1 MLNVPVYTTYGSMNR
16 GLAISLVSI
25 FTISVLAPF
34 ASATGMQ
41 ACTLNGGTCDTWDK
55 ADDGTENQQDWIV
68 GIYEFDLVDTSTIN
82 MQMSWALHEFNRTT
96 LGLDGALLNAALA
109 AEGMSPQDGAPADL
123 IRNYFDQTTAG
134 PGTPT
139 VKDKLILE
147 VNDTIEE
154 LLSGGFGSV
163 NSISTDYVNSISNS
177 GITTTCTDDPSM
189 DSASEAGL
197 SNNVF
202 DPPICFSVTASVTL
216 STSTFNLGSVDPL
229 TLERVYRGM
238 LVMGSDITSNFDLF
252 SEPGHNSVFVI
263 NPPDFATVKSVDS
276 EGTRVI
282 KQGPPSYMAAQWE
295 IDNLDAPLGG
305 ERLTQTASVEIGHRN
320 STQTSS
326 VEIGPEDTGITLH
339 VTLDLSDENS
349 AWVDIVAGI
358 NHIDEATMSDWGIS
372 LVDVT
377 ENAQIPWVTSDGIR
391 LAYQSDLVDLDNFTN
406 NFPMDLV
413 GDAIESAVPGVGDVI
428 IGNPSWVSQSLSVG
442 IPEPAGG
449 LNFTHVSCPE
459 SLPPGTQIY
468 YCVEGPNAMD
478 GSHPIYL
485 RATSNT
491 FELRMLDL
499 IKQEV
504 DDSTGLL
511 DVIQESDLQR
521 ILDSGLTI
529 ETEFGQ
535 DLLQDMIPDDLPPS
549 ELTLELILPPWLQTA
564 TGDGSIVLVERSNGV
579 DDLAISIGDPNS
591 YDPRHA
597 ILDSDGEE
605 ICSADEADWSC
616 IDLDVELDVSDLN
629 FNEWGPSIDLT
640 ASFSATVDV
649 YRIKIPDEVLDELK
663 SDNTTVSLEVI
674 PSDLI
679 RLGIDIGGRLAE
691 PLTDDVNIGAEEDYN
706 LEFTTEGLE
715 ALVEQ
720 IGIELTNELHESA
733 EEASNQEEDIE
744 IDMSGIQIITSLE
757 NLGGIGTSIGDETP
771 IRLSVKIPEFTFEA
785 GVTNGWNGII
795 DGEPTVGVV
804 TALQSPLINA
814 VNSFQNLLTN
824 VGLTSLQ
831 MGGSGLDIDN
841 NGEPFE
847 FSFDSAN
854 IELNEETDSD
864 LRGDVTFLMPDGIT
878 LENFQTAN
886 GWEKVDEVDGRQR
899 ITLSLESLTAG
910 EEITF
915 SVKVSWWYVLSQIW
929 IYPTIILSLIVWR
942 VRARRKKKK
951 RKRELAA
958 AAETKIVS
966 AGSGKGGLSDSDFA
980 ALSAGY
986 DPTAT
991 SSGGFDLYADDKD
1004 LSMYDD
1010 ESWN

>member
-1 MLNVPVYTTYGSMNR
+1 MLNVPVYTVYVSMNR
-16 GLAISLVSI
+16 ALAFSLASI
-25 FTISVLAPF
+25 FAISVLAPL

-55 ADDGTENQQDWIV
+55 ADDGTENQQDWIE

-82 MQMSWALHEFNRTT
+82 MEMSWALHEFNRST

-139 VKDKLILE
+139 VRDKLILE
-147 VNDTIEE
+147 VNDTIED
-154 LLSGGFGSV
+154 LLSSGFGSV

-197 SNNVF
+197 SDNVF

-295 IDNLDAPLGG
+295 IDNLDAPIGG

-339 VTLDLSDENS
+339 VTLDLSDEDS
-349 AWVDIVAGI
+349 AWIDIVAGI

-413 GDAIESAVPGVGDVI
+413 GDAIESAVPGVGDVT
-428 IGNPSWVSQSLSVG
+428 IGNPSWVSQSLPVG

-449 LNFTHVSCPE
+449 LNFTHTSCPE
-459 SLPPGTQIY
+459 TLPPGTQVY

-485 RATSNT
+485 RASSNT

-499 IKQEV
+499 LKQEV

-535 DLLQDMIPDDLPPS
+535 DLLQDMIPNDLPPS
-549 ELTLELILPPWLQTA
+549 ELTLELILPQWLQTA

-629 FNEWGPSIDLT
+629 FNEWGPSVDLT

-663 SDNTTVSLEVI
+663 SDNTTVRLEVI

-679 RLGIDIGGRLAE
+679 RLGLDIAGRLAE
-691 PLTDDVNIGAEEDYN
+691 PITRDVDMVDFEDYN

-715 ALVEQ
+715 AMVEH
-720 IGIELTNELHESA
+720 IGTELTNELHDSA
-733 EEASNQEEDIE
+733 EKASNEEDAVE
-744 IDMSGIQIITSLE
+744 IDLSGIQIITSLE

-804 TALQSPLINA
+804 TAFQSPLINA

-824 VGLTSLQ
+824 VGLQSLQ
-831 MGGSGLDIDN
+831 MSGSGLDIDN
-841 NGEPFE
+841 NGEPFDFFFE
-847 FSFDSAN
+847 SAD

-886 GWEKVDEVDGRQR
+886 GWERVDEVDGRQR

-958 AAETKIVS
+958 AAETKVVS

-991 SSGGFDLYADDKD
+991 SSGAFDLYDDDKD
-1004 LSMYDD
+1004 LAMYDD
-1010 ESWN
+1010 EPWN